1 MARKTEVRYIQYYT
15 DGSAARQLEIRAP
28 RKKKPAMPK
37 VRRQKKR
44 VIYLDPLAVGGIFV
58 SVVMLV
64 LMAVGS
70 VQLYTAR
77 QQAAQMERYV
87 AVLTEQNR
95 VLSDTYESGYDLE
108 TVEEV
113 ALALGMIP
121 VDQAQTITIRVP
133 ETEAAEPESST
144 WENFWAFLTGIFA

>member
-1 MARKTEVRYIQYYT
+1 MARKTEIQYIRYYT
-15 DGSAARQLEIRAP
+15 DGSAARQLEISQP
-28 RKKKPAMPK
+28 RKKKPALPK
-37 VRRQKKR
+37 ARKQKKR

-58 SVVMLV
+58 SAVMLV

-70 VQLYTAR
+70 VRLYAAQ
-77 QQAAQMERYV
+77 QQAMQMERYV
-87 AVLTEQNR
+87 AALTAQNQ

-121 VDQAQTITIRVP
+121 ADQAETITIRIP
-133 ETEAAEPESST
+133 EPAVEQETSA
-144 WENFWAFLTGIFA
+144 WENFWAFLAGIFA